1 MFTCLKAGSC
11 FHVIGYLAICVNKQL
26 SKVATE
32 IIQQIYCH
40 KIVCKVWN
48 LFLYCHFFWM
58 KSVSWVFLFLCL
70 CLFFCFL
77 HWACLSALARKG
89 FLGGVATVLNHFYLH
104 TICGW
109 RTSQFINSHTIPGF
123 HFVRTFFCISRSFF
137 LQPEPLIYFWY
148 SGFLTSNFITNL

>member
-1 MFTCLKAGSC
+1 M
-11 FHVIGYLAICVNKQL
+11 IGYLGICVNKQL

-32 IIQQIYCH
+32 FIQQIYCH
-40 KIVCKVWN
+40 IIVCKVWN
-48 LFLYCHFFWM
+48 LFLYCHFFWI
-58 KSVSWVFLFLCL
+58 KSVSWVCFLFLCL

-77 HWACLSALARKG
+77 HWALCLSEFECFSQERVSRG
-89 FLGGVATVLNHFYLH
+89 SSHSTESFLSTHNLWMADFS
-104 TICGW
+104 IM
-109 RTSQFINSHTIPGF
+109 NSHTIPGF